1 MNEAMK
7 NLLTR
12 RSVRS
17 YADRPVPED
26 ALRAILQ
33 AGAYAPTDVVQKTR
47 KLESN
52 NKRPDYMASF
62 SYQSFGPALTY
73 SLMA

>member
-26 ALRAILQ
+26 ALRL
-33 AGAYAPTDVVQKTR
+33 
-47 KLESN
+47 
-52 NKRPDYMASF
+52 PDHAS
-62 SYQSFGPALTY
+62 PVR
-73 SLMA
+73 

>member
-33 AGAYAPTDVVQKTR
+33 AGAYAPTGMGTQ
-47 KLESN
+47 
-52 NKRPDYMASF
+52 A
-62 SYQSFGPALTY
+62 
-73 SLMA
+73 